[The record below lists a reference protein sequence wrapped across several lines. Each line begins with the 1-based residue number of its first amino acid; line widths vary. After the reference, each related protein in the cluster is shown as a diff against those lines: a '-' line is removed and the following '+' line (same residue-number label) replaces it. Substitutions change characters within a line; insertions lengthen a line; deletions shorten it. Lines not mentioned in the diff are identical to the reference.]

1 MKRRTKQNDVIVQE
15 LSVTNSNQL
24 SISFSELPI
33 SAIEDNTDLIEIKD
47 ERMLARINESMP
59 ELVRVAKNTGEA
71 IQKAKSHGEVVYQ
84 AIIPAGE
91 KLINVRGKT
100 ALS

>member
-1 MKRRTKQNDVIVQE
+1 MEIVFIILGVLVVLTFVFVVMKRRTKQNDVIGQE

-59 ELVRVAKNTGEA
+59 ELGSNTTVEF
-71 IQKAKSHGEVVYQ
+71 
-84 AIIPAGE
+84 
-91 KLINVRGKT
+91 
-100 ALS
+100 